1 MDFFNHLIKS
11 LTTMH
16 VGLHGYYYREKST
29 HFIHPKVSHRVMVA
43 GAKISVLNRFVE
55 VC

>member
-1 MDFFNHLIKS
+1 
-11 LTTMH
+11 MH

-29 HFIHPKVSHRVMVA
+29 HFIHPPKVSHRVMVA